1 VKATETIALVAGRE
15 IRERVRSKAFLA
27 STGFML
33 LLIVGGA
40 VVPGLIGDDGPKRYR
55 IGVLGKGSTAVA
67 DKLPVV
73 AKAAGEDVTFT
84 LVPVADAAEGD
95 RLARAEDVDV
105 VLQDGRI
112 AVVNK
117 ELGDRL
123 GMLLETAHRAATVES
138 ALADAGVSGQVAQRV
153 LQPPALSVNVLDPPD
168 AATDEKA
175 ALIFI
180 GTFLLYI
187 QLLSYGVY
195 VANGILEEKAS
206 RVMEVVLSK
215 ARPSHM
221 LTGKLLGIGFLG
233 FVQLVGLV
241 VVGLLAAGMSG
252 SVDLPGSTVRIAVEV
267 VAWFVL
273 GYAFYSACFAMGG
286 ALASR
291 TEELQNTTGPISMI
305 GVFSFFVTIF
315 VHEDPGG
322 TVARIAT
329 FVPPA
334 APMVLPI
341 RTAAGEIALWEVAA
355 SVALVLLATVAAVLV
370 ASRVYA
376 GSALHTR
383 GQMKLRESLRARA

>member
-1 VKATETIALVAGRE
+1 MKATETIALVAGRE

-27 STGFML
+27 STAFML
-33 LLIVGGA
+33 LLIVGAA
-40 VVPGLIGDDGPKRYR
+40 VVPSLIGDDGPKRYQV
-55 IGVLGKGSTAVA
+55 GVLGKGSTAVA
-67 DKLPVV
+67 DKLPAV

-84 LVPVADAAEGD
+84 LIPVADAAEGE
-95 RLARAEDVDV
+95 RLARAEDVDL

-112 AVVNK
+112 VVVNK

-138 ALADAGVSGQVAQRV
+138 ALADEGVTGQAAQRV
-153 LQPPALSVNVLDPPD
+153 LQPSALSVTALDPPD
-168 AATDEKA
+168 AAEDEKA
-175 ALIFI
+175 ALISI
-180 GTFLLYI
+180 GTLLLYV
-187 QLLSYGVY
+187 QLLSYGLY

-215 ARPSHM
+215 AKPSHM
-221 LTGKLLGIGFLG
+221 LTGKILGIGFLG
-233 FVQLVGLV
+233 FVQLIGLV
-241 VVGLLAAGMSG
+241 VVGLLAATLSG
-252 SVDLPGSTVRIAVEV
+252 SVDLPDSTVRVAVEV

-273 GYAFYSACFAMGG
+273 GYVFYAALFAMGG

-291 TEELQNTTGPISMI
+291 TEELQNTTGPITMI
-305 GVFSFFVTIF
+305 AVFSFFATIF
-315 VHEDPGG
+315 VTEDPGG

-355 SVALVLLATVAAVLV
+355 SVALVLLSTVAAVLV

-383 GQMKLRESLRARA
+383 GQMKLRAALRASS